1 MKVNEFLTALYVNN
15 SQILSRFPNT
25 VVRYPFEYFDGKQTK
40 ANTMVMT
47 LVADSFNN
55 LKGVMLWSDALVRV
69 TSDKLVIAKRIIKA
83 TNDMVNDKVGDDV
96 VMIDNDND
104 LRVRIFLSSENI
116 NMDSYGVL
124 YTLFVSVCSSVMGA
138 YNES

>member
-1 MKVNEFLTALYVNN
+1 
-15 SQILSRFPNT
+15 
-25 VVRYPFEYFDGKQTK
+25 
-40 ANTMVMT
+40 
-47 LVADSFNN
+47 
-55 LKGVMLWSDALVRV
+55 MLWSDALVRV